1 MPHKTNNYI
10 SAKAANE
17 LAIQGAYFQRLFP
30 NKGGIFFTDSGVW
43 KVNEQIFKKIQP
55 NLKPRN

>member
-1 MPHKTNNYI
+1 MPHKTNNYL

-17 LAIQGAYFQRLFP
+17 LAMQGAYFQR
-30 NKGGIFFTDSGVW
+30 NHNKKGGTFTTNNGTW
-43 KVNEQIFKKIQP
+43 KVNETVFKIIQP